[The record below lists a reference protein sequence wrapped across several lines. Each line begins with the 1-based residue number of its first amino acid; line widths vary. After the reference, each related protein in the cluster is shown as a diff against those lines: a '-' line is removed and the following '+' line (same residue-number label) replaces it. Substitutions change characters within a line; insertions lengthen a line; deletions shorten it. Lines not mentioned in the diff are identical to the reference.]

1 MSSSPS
7 RPSSCSRRSSSSST
21 TSSGRSSAARGRSAT
36 PGAPR
41 RWSGRRTPR
50 RRTSTGGRRCP
61 PCSAGPTT
69 IAHLTWRR
77 TSCRRQLRRPS
88 RRDGVERAPAT
99 AATRADRP
107 TGRMAQRALE
117 QMKSPEATRTA
128 GGNGP
133 RAPAGNGGGSGW
145 SREEAAP
152 AATVRVGLWFLL
164 TAVTMLFIAFTV
176 AYAARRTAPDWT
188 AMALPSILWVNTG
201 LLGASSA
208 TLEWARRRGRRGD
221 AAGVRGGLTVTTLF
235 GAAFL
240 VGQIAAWREL
250 AAAGVFM
257 ATSPH
262 SAFFH
267 LLTAVHGLHLLGGL
281 GVLGYALRR
290 AAAPAPAGP
299 VLGGE
304 DLTSA
309 VLGSVAIYW
318 HFLTVLWLYV
328 FFIIWS

>member
-1 MSSSPS
+1 
-7 RPSSCSRRSSSSST
+7 
-21 TSSGRSSAARGRSAT
+21 
-36 PGAPR
+36 
-41 RWSGRRTPR
+41 
-50 RRTSTGGRRCP
+50 
-61 PCSAGPTT
+61 
-69 IAHLTWRR
+69 
-77 TSCRRQLRRPS
+77 
-88 RRDGVERAPAT
+88 
-99 AATRADRP
+99 
-107 TGRMAQRALE
+107 MAQRGLE
-117 QMKSPEATRTA
+117 QMKSLEATRTA

-176 AYAARRTAPDWT
+176 AYAARRTAPDW
-188 AMALPSILWVNTG
+188 APIALPPILWVNTG

-208 TLEWARRRGRRGD
+208 TLEWARWRGRRGG
-221 AAGVRGGLTVTTLF
+221 AAGVRRGLTVTTLF

-240 VGQIAAWREL
+240 VGQVTAWREL

-281 GVLGYALRR
+281 GALGYALRR
-290 AAAPAPAGP
+290 TAGTAPAGP

-318 HFLTVLWLYV
+318 HFLTALWLYV